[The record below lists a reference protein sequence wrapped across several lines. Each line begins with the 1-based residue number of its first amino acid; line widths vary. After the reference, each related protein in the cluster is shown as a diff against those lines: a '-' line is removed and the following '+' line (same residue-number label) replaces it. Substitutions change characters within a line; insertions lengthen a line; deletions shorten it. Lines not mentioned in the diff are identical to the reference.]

1 MQPQKVDNFQP
12 RLLNIRQAAVYLKCS
27 VKTLRRLVMERGVAY
42 CQRAYKAP
50 LFFDINDLDAYIQS
64 IRISAR

>member
-1 MQPQKVDNFQP
+1 MKPEKVEITQP
-12 RLLNIRQAAVYLKCS
+12 RLLNIRQAAVYLNCS

>member
-1 MQPQKVDNFQP
+1 MEPEKVDITQP
-12 RLLNIRQAAVYLKCS
+12 RLLNIRQAAVYVNCS
-27 VKTLRRLVMERGVAY
+27 VKTLRRLVMERRVAY
-42 CQRAYKAP
+42 WQRAYKAP

>member
-1 MQPQKVDNFQP
+1 LKPEKEDIIQP
-12 RLLNIRQAAVYLKCS
+12 RLLNIRQAAVYLNCS
-27 VKTLRRLVMERGVAY
+27 AKTLRRLVMEKGVAY

-64 IRISAR
+64 RG